1 WQYSLNGGTS
11 WLTID
16 ANLIN
21 SSTNELALLLGPTAQ
36 LRLIPFGDV
45 SGSVSDGIT
54 FRAWDQTSGSEG
66 QYAVISSTGSTI
78 AFSAANDTA
87 SITVTAI
94 NDAPTFLSGDGI
106 VTTAIGTSQDYAWS
120 VTVQPDGK
128 VLLGGSAVIGS
139 MEDFALVRYNAD
151 GSLDSSFGTGGKVT
165 TAVGTSSDQGYSVTL
180 QPDGKIVVGGY
191 SSFGGNWDF
200 ALVRYNANGTLDTSF
215 GTGGMVSTAIG
226 TSNDQGRSVTIQRD
240 GKIVVGGYASIG
252 SNNDFALVRYNAN
265 GTLDTSF
272 GSGGMV
278 TTAFG
283 TDTDVGYSVTIQ
295 PDGKIVVGG
304 YTMMSLIGDFALVR
318 YNANGTLDTS
328 FGTGGMVTTAIGTG
342 SDIGMSVTIQP
353 DGKFVVSGYARIG
366 STDDFALVRYN
377 PDGSLDTTFGTG
389 GRVTTAID
397 IGNDRG
403 YSVTV
408 QADGKIVVGG
418 SAVIGSANDFALV
431 RYNADGS
438 LDTTFDLASTLGGTV
453 SYTENG
459 SAVVLDSNVR
469 IFDAELS
476 AASNFSGATL
486 TLARNGGANGQDLFS
501 ATGTL
506 GALTQGSN
514 LVVGGTP
521 LGSVTTNRSGTLVL
535 TINSSATGALVN
547 SAMQQ
552 IAYANSSEAPPAS
565 VQIDWTFND
574 NNGTA
579 QGTGGALTATGNV
592 VVNIT
597 SVNDAP
603 TITGG
608 YTHSLTGTNEDTTSS
623 GTLASA
629 LLAGASWADVDTGAI
644 SGLAITATTG
654 NGTWQ
659 YSTDGT
665 TWANFGAVSGTNALL
680 ITSTSQVRYIPNG
693 VSGETA
699 TFSYKAWDQS
709 SGTASTN
716 ATPSYATT
724 ASSGGTAA
732 FSTNNASAQIIVS
745 SLNDAP
751 VLNANASPTL
761 GIVLEGA
768 TNPSGV
774 TVAAMIVDGSITD
787 PDGTAVEAI
796 AITGLNTSLG
806 TWQYSLNGGTS
817 WLTIDANLINSSTNE
832 LALLLG
838 PTAQLRLIPF
848 G

>member
-1 WQYSLNGGTS
+1 GM
-11 WLTID
+11 
-16 ANLIN
+16 
-21 SSTNELALLLGPTAQ
+21 
-36 LRLIPFGDV
+36 
-45 SGSVSDGIT
+45 
-54 FRAWDQTSGSEG
+54 DQ
-66 QYAVISSTGSTI
+66 
-78 AFSAANDTA
+78 
-87 SITVTAI
+87 
-94 NDAPTFLSGDGI
+94 
-106 VTTAIGTSQDYAWS
+106 
-120 VTVQPDGK
+120 
-128 VLLGGSAVIGS
+128 
-139 MEDFALVRYNAD
+139 
-151 GSLDSSFGTGGKVT
+151 
-165 TAVGTSSDQGYSVTL
+165 
-180 QPDGKIVVGGY
+180 
-191 SSFGGNWDF
+191 
-200 ALVRYNANGTLDTSF
+200 
-215 GTGGMVSTAIG
+215 
-226 TSNDQGRSVTIQRD
+226 
-240 GKIVVGGYASIG
+240 
-252 SNNDFALVRYNAN
+252 
-265 GTLDTSF
+265 
-272 GSGGMV
+272 
-278 TTAFG
+278 
-283 TDTDVGYSVTIQ
+283 
-295 PDGKIVVGG
+295 
-304 YTMMSLIGDFALVR
+304 
-318 YNANGTLDTS
+318 
-328 FGTGGMVTTAIGTG
+328 
-342 SDIGMSVTIQP
+342 
-353 DGKFVVSGYARIG
+353 
-366 STDDFALVRYN
+366 
-377 PDGSLDTTFGTG
+377 
-389 GRVTTAID
+389 
-397 IGNDRG
+397 G

-438 LDTTFDLASTLGGTV
+438 LDTTFDLASTLGGSV

-459 SAVVLDSNVR
+459 SPVVLDSNVC

-514 LVVGGTP
+514 LVVGGTTI
-521 LGSVTTNRSGTLVL
+521 GSVTTNSSGTLVL
-535 TINSSATGALVN
+535 TFNSSATGALVN

-574 NNGTA
+574 GNSSA

-592 VVNIT
+592 TVNIT

-608 YTHSLTGTNEDTTSS
+608 DTHSLTGTNEDTTSS

-629 LLAGASWADVDTGAI
+629 LLAGASWADVDSGAV

-659 YSTDGT
+659 FSTDGT

-680 ITSTSQVRYIPNG
+680 ISSTTQVRYIPNG

-699 TFSYKAWDQS
+699 TFTYKAWDET

-724 ASSGGTAA
+724 ASSGGTAG

-751 VLNANASPTL
+751 VLNASASPTL

-796 AITGLNTSLG
+796 AITGLNT
-806 TWQYSLNGGTS
+806 N
-817 WLTIDANLINSSTNE
+817 
-832 LALLLG
+832 
-838 PTAQLRLIPF
+838 
-848 G
+848 